1 MNSPVPAVPP
11 SPNKKATAT
20 VVRFFSG
27 FWSWLDFSRRA
38 IFNLI
43 FLFIVIALIA
53 AIFSGDKLK
62 LQDKTALVL
71 NLSGPVVEQQ
81 SGGLRDRLTAQAAG
95 NDVGA
100 QTQLRDV
107 LMVLDAAAKDKKIDR
122 VVLILDD
129 FSNTGLANLREVAAA
144 LERFKA
150 SGKQVVAWGSNFDQ
164 KQYYLAAHASE
175 VMLHPMGM
183 VYIDG
188 FGRYRNYYR
197 DALDKI
203 GVTAHVIRVGTYKNF
218 GEPYFANA
226 PSKATMESDAYLYDA
241 LWKTYTDGVEAARK
255 MPPGSIVKTINEL
268 PEQFAAANNN
278 AAKLALSNKLVDSL
292 KTRDEMRQMMIERG
306 AKDDTHPDQ
315 KTFRQVSFYNYLDS
329 IKPKVPFAIGDA
341 VGVVVA
347 EGEITDGAAPA
358 GAIGGRSTAE
368 LIRRAREDVKIKAIV
383 LRVNSP
389 GGSAF
394 GSELVRHE
402 LELTRTAGKPV
413 VVSMGNVAASG
424 GYWIAM
430 AADEIIADEATVT
443 GSIGVFAIL
452 PTAEKALEK
461 LSVNTGGYTTTWLGG
476 GYDPRRALDPR
487 FEQLIQGSINNIYN
501 EFTTKAATARKTTP
515 DKIDAVA
522 QGRVWTGAQ
531 AKERGLIDRTG
542 SFTDAIKSAA
552 AKAKLPEDVRVAY
565 IEPELSKFERIL
577 QQFGVDAT
585 SSIGSL
591 AAQFNLRL
599 IPVGIPNAAINEAQ
613 KDLLWLSE
621 MADKSKSGM
630 PFMALTHCLCGR

>member
-1 MNSPVPAVPP
+1 MSSLPP
-11 SPNKKATAT
+11 TQAPDKRSSTLY
-20 VVRFFSG
+20 RIISG
-27 FWSWLDFSRRA
+27 FWSFLDASRRA
-38 IFNLI
+38 LFNLI
-43 FLFIVIALIA
+43 FLFIIIVLIIALL
-53 AIFSGDKLK
+53 SSDKLK

-71 NLSGPVVEQQ
+71 NLNGPVVEQQ
-81 SGGLRDRLTAQAAG
+81 SGSVRDRITAQAAG
-95 NDVGA
+95 NDGGA

-107 LMVLDAAAKDKKIDR
+107 LMVLDAAAKDKRIDR
-122 VVLILDD
+122 VLLILDD

-226 PSKATMESDAYLYDA
+226 PSKATMESDAFLYDA
-241 LWKTYTDGVEAARK
+241 LWKTYTDGVETARK
-255 MPPGSIVKTINEL
+255 LPAGSIAKTINEL
-268 PEQFAAANNN
+268 PELFTAAGNN
-278 AAKLALSNKLVDSL
+278 AAKLALQNKWVDSL

-306 AKDDTHPDQ
+306 AKDDEHTDQ
-315 KTFRQVSFYNYLDS
+315 KTFRQVSFGAYLDS
-329 IKPKVPFAIGDA
+329 VKPKVAFGMGDA
-341 VGVVVA
+341 IGVVVA

-368 LIRRAREDVKIKAIV
+368 LIRRARDDDKIKAIV

-394 GSELVRHE
+394 GSELIRHE

-424 GYWIAM
+424 GYWISM
-430 AADEIIADEATVT
+430 AADEVIADVTTIT

-487 FEQLIQGSINNIYN
+487 FEQLIQGSISNIYN

-515 DKIDAVA
+515 EKIDAVA

-542 SFTDAIKSAA
+542 SFNDAIKSAA

-565 IEPELSKFERIL
+565 IEPEPSKFERIL
-577 QQFGVDAT
+577 QQFGVDA
-585 SSIGSL
+585 SSTIGTL

-599 IPVGIPNAAINEAQ
+599 IPAGIPNGAINEAQ
-613 KDLLWLSE
+613 KDMLWLSE
-621 MADKSKSGM
+621 MSEKSRIGM

>member
-1 MNSPVPAVPP
+1 
-11 SPNKKATAT
+11 
-20 VVRFFSG
+20 
-27 FWSWLDFSRRA
+27 
-38 IFNLI
+38 
-43 FLFIVIALIA
+43 
-53 AIFSGDKLK
+53 
-62 LQDKTALVL
+62 
-71 NLSGPVVEQQ
+71 
-81 SGGLRDRLTAQAAG
+81 
-95 NDVGA
+95 
-100 QTQLRDV
+100 
-107 LMVLDAAAKDKKIDR
+107 
-122 VVLILDD
+122 
-129 FSNTGLANLREVAAA
+129 
-144 LERFKA
+144 
-150 SGKQVVAWGSNFDQ
+150 
-164 KQYYLAAHASE
+164 
-175 VMLHPMGM
+175 
-183 VYIDG
+183 
-188 FGRYRNYYR
+188 
-197 DALDKI
+197 
-203 GVTAHVIRVGTYKNF
+203 
-218 GEPYFANA
+218 
-226 PSKATMESDAYLYDA
+226 
-241 LWKTYTDGVEAARK
+241 
-255 MPPGSIVKTINEL
+255 
-268 PEQFAAANNN
+268 
-278 AAKLALSNKLVDSL
+278 
-292 KTRDEMRQMMIERG
+292 MRQMMIERG
-306 AKDDTHPDQ
+306 AKDDVHPEQ
-315 KTFRQVSFYNYLDS
+315 KTFRQVSFNTYLSS
-329 IKPKVPFAIGDA
+329 IKPNVPFGIDDAI
-341 VGVVVA
+341 GVVVA

-358 GAIGGRSTAE
+358 GTIGGRSTAE
-368 LIRRAREDVKIKAIV
+368 LIRRAREDAKIKAIV

-424 GYWIAM
+424 GYWISM
-430 AADEIIADEATVT
+430 AADEVIADEATVT

-487 FEQLIQGSINNIYN
+487 FEQLIQGAISNVYS
-501 EFTTKAATARKTTP
+501 EFTTKAAVARKTTP
-515 DKIDAVA
+515 EKIDAVA

-599 IPVGIPNAAINEAQ
+599 MPVGIPNGAINEAQ

-621 MADKSKSGM
+621 MADKSKGGM